1 MDWLNKGPSGDE
13 ITGRPHILSVIA
25 TCHGLSCGRNAHF
38 KCYHRLSRTGV
49 PQRNSRKSECQS
61 HQTHAP
67 VIDIIV
73 IQSNLPD
80 VYNLHWMIADSK
92 NQGRGRIKYFRIR
105 ILPTRNQY
113 QRTQITEILLGPTL
127 TYNLYVH
134 SCKVL
139 QRMIYLIRDF
149 SIVSQVMKLIHCNN

>member
-13 ITGRPHILSVIA
+13 ITGSPYILSV
-25 TCHGLSCGRNAHF
+25 TSHLSWTELRSERTF
-38 KCYHRLSRTGV
+38 KRYHRLSRTGV

-92 NQGRGRIKYFRIR
+92 IR
-105 ILPTRNQY
+105 AGVELNISGSEFFPPETNY
-113 QRTQITEILLGPTL
+113 D
-127 TYNLYVH
+127 LY
-134 SCKVL
+134 
-139 QRMIYLIRDF
+139 
-149 SIVSQVMKLIHCNN
+149 

>member
-13 ITGRPHILSVIA
+13 ITGRPYILSVNT
-25 TCHGLSCGRNAHF
+25 TCHGLSCGRNVHF
-38 KCYHRLSRTGV
+38 KRYHRLSRTGV

-92 NQGRGRIKYFRIR
+92 IR
-105 ILPTRNQY
+105 AGVELNISGSEFFPPETNY
-113 QRTQITEILLGPTL
+113 D
-127 TYNLYVH
+127 LYGL
-134 SCKVL
+134 L
-139 QRMIYLIRDF
+139 QRERKSAINTKEHK
-149 SIVSQVMKLIHCNN
+149 SQTFYWALH